1 MKICVLAVLAY
12 RNSFILFKLLILID
26 NCLRLFLACGRKEM
40 KKKKP
45 IKSKRK
51 TYDLFQQKTVFQNE
65 CHAKELHILTA
76 LSSRCCKVLLFFQ
89 LFQQDFSFEISLSVN
104 SHLLKFVSLCHDLR
118 NNLLSNHADDT

>member
-12 RNSFILFKLLILID
+12 RNSFILFKLLILND

-51 TYDLFQQKTVFQNE
+51 TYDLFHQKTVFQNE
-65 CHAKELHILTA
+65 CHAKELHILTT
-76 LSSRCCKVLLFFQ
+76 LSSRCCKVLPFFQ
-89 LFQQDFSFEISLSVN
+89 LFQQDFSFEISLLTMKNTVTKR
-104 SHLLKFVSLCHDLR
+104 H
-118 NNLLSNHADDT
+118 